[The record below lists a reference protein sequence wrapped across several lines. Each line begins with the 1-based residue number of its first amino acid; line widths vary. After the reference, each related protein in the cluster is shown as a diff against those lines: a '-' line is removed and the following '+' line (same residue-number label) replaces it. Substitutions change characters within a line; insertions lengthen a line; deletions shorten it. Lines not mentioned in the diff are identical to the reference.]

1 MTLKTFANK
10 PTVDVGGEMLNDALS
25 SFELSGGTDRLT
37 GARTVFGLKVSDHLT
52 DGKAAVG
59 K

>member
-1 MTLKTFANK
+1 M
-10 PTVDVGGEMLNDALS
+10 DVGGEMLNDALS